1 MPTSSSHPPHA
12 TSSFRFFSEVRTLR
26 HLQNESGE
34 PPSSPPTTTEPE
46 LNIREYLSK
55 PSWSVESLLPT
66 PEQTAAQPPVSPKQL
81 RHLLRLSALLQPKDV
96 EEEARMLETLAS
108 QLYFVQQIQKVDT
121 TGVEPLRAL
130 RDESLEAE
138 TASEVTLESL
148 KEALDQEE
156 VIGEHHKRIRRK
168 QGQVNVT
175 DNPEGWR
182 PLDHAQR
189 KVGKF
194 FVVNSGTTSP
204 A

>member
-1 MPTSSSHPPHA
+1 
-12 TSSFRFFSEVRTLR
+12 
-26 HLQNESGE
+26 
-34 PPSSPPTTTEPE
+34 
-46 LNIREYLSK
+46 
-55 PSWSVESLLPT
+55 
-66 PEQTAAQPPVSPKQL
+66 
-81 RHLLRLSALLQPKDV
+81 
-96 EEEARMLETLAS
+96 MLETLAS